1 MVPHYTLILRILITF
16 RIRPYRIG
24 ELGVYGHPP
33 TVSRVQGIVVAD
45 INRASL
51 LCGMRPPSSL
61 FVVFE
66 CTTNDD
72 EATTLDFFYEA
83 EDDIL
88 PTFGADYLDAISWG
102 TWYPNAHSAWG
113 H

>member
-1 MVPHYTLILRILITF
+1 
-16 RIRPYRIG
+16 
-24 ELGVYGHPP
+24 
-33 TVSRVQGIVVAD
+33 
-45 INRASL
+45 
-51 LCGMRPPSSL
+51 MRPLSSL

-102 TWYPNAHSAWG
+102 LGIRVHHSDGDIEHPATCFG
-113 H
+113 PRI